1 MMPDGNGFVNMSVS
15 SDVFRRLGQ
24 SRFQAYV
31 DFVRN
36 SGVSFADPEIE
47 EAAMVLYRWNAEASA
62 ILMRYIPW
70 IEVLVRN
77 AIDGQLR
84 LWLARQAPQSCD
96 DWIDVNNTRPMDRVR
111 DLINTS
117 EKDYLSEARR
127 TALSKKRFWKSDQSH
142 PRHGDEIGRD
152 DVFAQLTF
160 GTWDGMLSR
169 AAKDPELA
177 GVLMEAFP
185 NIEDAWESE
194 SCRMPNSSL
203 PGTGADTHEDRLRR
217 ELVNRLKSIRV
228 VRNRIGHDENLL
240 RVNFPK
246 IRHDMYFVLNSLGAD
261 YPKWAFPDKAEP
273 LKRLNP
279 LQVLEQLERK
289 GK

>member
-1 MMPDGNGFVNMSVS
+1 MVPDGNGFVNMSVS
-15 SDVFRRLGQ
+15 PDVFHRLGQ
-24 SRFQAYV
+24 SRFRAYA
-31 DFVRN
+31 DFVRD
-36 SGVSFADPEIE
+36 SGVSFADSEID
-47 EAAMVLYRWNAEASA
+47 EAAMELYRWNAEASA
-62 ILMRYIPW
+62 MVMRYIPW

-77 AIDGQLR
+77 AIDRQLR
-84 LWLARQAPQSCD
+84 LWLAQQAPQSCD
-96 DWIDVNNTRPMDRVR
+96 DWIDVDNTRPMDRIRALV
-111 DLINTS
+111 NTP

-127 TALSKKRFWKSDQSH
+127 TALSKKRFWRSDQSH

-177 GVLMEAFP
+177 GVLMKAFP

-194 SCRMPNSSL
+194 ASRMPNSSL
-203 PGTGADTHEDRLRR
+203 PGTEADAHEDRLRK
-217 ELVNRLKSIRV
+217 ELISRLKSVRV

-273 LKRLNP
+273 LKQLNP

-289 GK
+289 GN

>member
-1 MMPDGNGFVNMSVS
+1 MDS
-15 SDVFRRLGQ
+15 
-24 SRFQAYV
+24 
-31 DFVRN
+31 
-36 SGVSFADPEIE
+36 EID
-47 EAAMVLYRWNAEASA
+47 EAAMELYRWNAEASA
-62 ILMRYIPW
+62 MVMRYIPW

-77 AIDGQLR
+77 AIDRQLR
-84 LWLARQAPQSCD
+84 LWLAQQAPQSCD
-96 DWIDVNNTRPMDRVR
+96 DWIDVDNTRPMDRIRALV
-111 DLINTS
+111 NTP

-127 TALSKKRFWKSDQSH
+127 TALSKKRFWRSDQSH

-169 AAKDPELA
+169 AARDPELA
-177 GVLMEAFP
+177 GVLMKAFP

-194 SCRMPNSSL
+194 ASRMPNSSL
-203 PGTGADTHEDRLRR
+203 PGTEADAHEDRLRK
-217 ELVNRLKSIRV
+217 ELISRLKSIRV

-273 LKRLNP
+273 LKQLNP

>member
-1 MMPDGNGFVNMSVS
+1 MVPDGNGFVNMSVS
-15 SDVFRRLGQ
+15 PDVFHRLGQ
-24 SRFQAYV
+24 SRFRAYA
-31 DFVRN
+31 DFVRD
-36 SGVSFADPEIE
+36 SGVSFADSEID
-47 EAAMVLYRWNAEASA
+47 EAAMELYRWNAEASA
-62 ILMRYIPW
+62 MVMRYIPW

-77 AIDGQLR
+77 AIDRQLR
-84 LWLARQAPQSCD
+84 LWLAQQAPQSCD
-96 DWIDVNNTRPMDRVR
+96 DWIDVDNTRPMDRIRALV
-111 DLINTS
+111 NTP

-127 TALSKKRFWKSDQSH
+127 TALSKKRFWRSDQSH

-177 GVLMEAFP
+177 GVLMKAFP

-194 SCRMPNSSL
+194 ASRMPNSSL
-203 PGTGADTHEDRLRR
+203 PGTEADAHEDRLRK
-217 ELVNRLKSIRV
+217 ELISRLKSVRV

>member
-1 MMPDGNGFVNMSVS
+1 MVPDGNGFVNMSVS
-15 SDVFRRLGQ
+15 PDVFHRLGQ
-24 SRFQAYV
+24 SRFRAYV
-31 DFVRN
+31 DFVSG
-36 SGVSFADPEIE
+36 SGVFFMDSEID
-47 EAAMVLYRWNAEASA
+47 EAAMELYRWNAEASA
-62 ILMRYIPW
+62 MVMRYIPW

-77 AIDGQLR
+77 AIDRQLR
-84 LWLARQAPQSCD
+84 LWLAQQAPQSCD
-96 DWIDVNNTRPMDRVR
+96 DWIDVANTRPMDRIRALV
-111 DLINTS
+111 NTP

-127 TALSKKRFWKSDQSH
+127 TALSKKRFWRSDQFH

-177 GVLMEAFP
+177 GVLMKAFP

-194 SCRMPNSSL
+194 ASRMPNSSL
-203 PGTGADTHEDRLRR
+203 PGTEADAHEDRLRK
-217 ELVNRLKSIRV
+217 ELISRLKSIRV

>member
-1 MMPDGNGFVNMSVS
+1 MVPDGNGFVNMSVS
-15 SDVFRRLGQ
+15 PDVFHRLGQ
-24 SRFQAYV
+24 SRFRAYA
-31 DFVRN
+31 DFVRD
-36 SGVSFADPEIE
+36 SGVSFADSEID
-47 EAAMVLYRWNAEASA
+47 EAAMELYRWNAEASA
-62 ILMRYIPW
+62 MVMRYIPW

-77 AIDGQLR
+77 AIDRQLR
-84 LWLARQAPQSCD
+84 LWLAQQAPQSCD
-96 DWIDVNNTRPMDRVR
+96 DWIDVDNTRPMDRIRALV
-111 DLINTS
+111 NTP

-127 TALSKKRFWKSDQSH
+127 TALSKKRFWRSDQSH

-177 GVLMEAFP
+177 GVLMKAFP

-194 SCRMPNSSL
+194 ASRMPNSSL
-203 PGTGADTHEDRLRR
+203 PGTEADAHEDRLRK
-217 ELVNRLKSIRV
+217 ELISRLKSIRV
-228 VRNRIGHDENLL
+228 VRNRIGHEENLL

>member
-1 MMPDGNGFVNMSVS
+1 MVPDGNGFVNISVS
-15 SDVFRRLGQ
+15 SDAFHRLGR

-31 DFVRN
+31 DFARN
-36 SGVSFADPEIE
+36 SGIFPATTEVDGI
-47 EAAMVLYRWNAEASA
+47 AMELYRWNAEASA
-62 ILMRYIPW
+62 VLMRYIPW

-77 AIDGQLR
+77 AIDEQLR
-84 LWLARQAPQSCD
+84 LWLSWQTPQPYD
-96 DWIDVNNTRPMDRVR
+96 DWIDVADTHPMDRIR
-111 DLINTS
+111 ALINTA

-127 TALSKKRFWKSDQSH
+127 TALSKKRFWRSDQSH
-142 PRHGDEIGRD
+142 PRHGDEIDRD

-169 AAKDPELA
+169 AANDPELA
-177 GVLMEAFP
+177 RILMGAFP
-185 NIEDAWESE
+185 NIENAWESE
-194 SCRMPNSSL
+194 TRRMPNSSL
-203 PGTGADTHEDRLRR
+203 PGNESDSREDRLRR
-217 ELVNRLKSIRV
+217 ELISRLKGIRV

-261 YPKWAFPDKAEP
+261 YPRWAFPDKAEL

-279 LQVLEQLERK
+279 VQVLEQLERK

>member
-1 MMPDGNGFVNMSVS
+1 MVPDGNGFVNMSVS
-15 SDVFRRLGQ
+15 PDVFHRLGQ
-24 SRFQAYV
+24 SRFRAYA
-31 DFVRN
+31 DFVRD
-36 SGVSFADPEIE
+36 SGVPFADSEID
-47 EAAMVLYRWNAEASA
+47 EAAMELYRWNAEASA
-62 ILMRYIPW
+62 MVMRYIPW

-77 AIDGQLR
+77 AIDRQLR
-84 LWLARQAPQSCD
+84 LWLAQQAPQSCD
-96 DWIDVNNTRPMDRVR
+96 DWIDVDNTRPMDRIRALV
-111 DLINTS
+111 NTP

-127 TALSKKRFWKSDQSH
+127 TALSKKRFWRSDQSH

-177 GVLMEAFP
+177 GVLMKAFP

-194 SCRMPNSSL
+194 ASRMPNSSL
-203 PGTGADTHEDRLRR
+203 PGTEADAHEDRLRK
-217 ELVNRLKSIRV
+217 ELISRLKSIRV

-273 LKRLNP
+273 LKQLNP